1 VPRKRRAVTLED
13 VLAYAIGRKRKLK
26 GPRKDIYSFII
37 SQCLGAD
44 LPTSGPGGLCETCE
58 TNLKDRPSKRAI
70 QFERSQLN

>member
-1 VPRKRRAVTLED
+1 VPRKRRATTLED

-37 SQCLGAD
+37 SQCLGAEVPSS
-44 LPTSGPGGLCETCE
+44 LAGGLCETCA
-58 TNLKDRPSKRAI
+58 TNLHDRPRKTAT